1 ITHHILIYILPY
13 SFIIFLVCLLSI
25 VALLHKF
32 DIIFHIKLVK
42 DDIFIM
48 NNLKKKATI
57 AFSILLIL
65 SLICI
70 GVSAWLIISEASAV
84 ITLVMFFIDFVVL
97 CALLTIVFTAYFYK
111 KRMKQLEK
119 QEKKHR

>member
-1 ITHHILIYILPY
+1 
-13 SFIIFLVCLLSI
+13 
-25 VALLHKF
+25 
-32 DIIFHIKLVK
+32 
-42 DDIFIM
+42 M

-84 ITLVMFFIDFVVL
+84 ITLVMFFVDFVVL

-111 KRMKQLEK
+111 KHMKQLEK

>member
-1 ITHHILIYILPY
+1 
-13 SFIIFLVCLLSI
+13 
-25 VALLHKF
+25 
-32 DIIFHIKLVK
+32 
-42 DDIFIM
+42 M

-84 ITLVMFFIDFVVL
+84 IDFVVL

>member
-1 ITHHILIYILPY
+1 
-13 SFIIFLVCLLSI
+13 
-25 VALLHKF
+25 
-32 DIIFHIKLVK
+32 
-42 DDIFIM
+42 M

-70 GVSAWLIISEASAV
+70 GVSAWLIISEASAVITLVMFFIDSAWLIISEASAV